1 MGWRSYFYYTRAEF
15 RTIMLLGSVLLLLIV
30 GMVCAPPF
38 FTRVEHTAV
47 DSLSVDSFLAQIQ
60 SEKKTPFISYDKAN
74 HNLAKRRELTPFP
87 FDPNTID
94 SAGIVE
100 LGLPSFIGAN
110 LEKYRRK
117 GGRFK
122 KKEDFARLYGL
133 STTQY
138 EALLPYIRI
147 APQEENIHIAITTQS
162 TGKDSLFPKKLSRGT
177 KVDLN
182 KADTTLLKGIPGIGS
197 VTARRIVAYREK
209 LGGYVSVSQ
218 LSEVIK
224 YDSTLVSWFSL
235 SAVPV
240 RKLKIN
246 KEGLDKLRMHPYM
259 NFYKARA
266 IIEYRKK
273 RGALT
278 SIAELALMEEFTKEE
293 LRKLQ
298 PYLSFE

>member
-30 GMVCAPPF
+30 GMVCAPHF
-38 FTRVEHTAV
+38 FPCVEHTAV

-60 SEKKTPFISYDKAN
+60 SEKKIPFISYDKAN
-74 HNLAKRRELTPFP
+74 YNLAKRRELTPFP

-182 KADTTLLKGIPGIGS
+182 KADTTLLKSIPGIGS

-235 SAVPV
+235 SAVPI

>member
-30 GMVCAPPF
+30 GMVCAPHF
-38 FTRVEHTAV
+38 FPRVEHTAV

-60 SEKKTPFISYDKAN
+60 SEKKIPFISYDKAN

-162 TGKDSLFPKKLSRGT
+162 TGKDSLFPQKLTRGT

-235 SAVPV
+235 SAVPI